1 MATSSSIIDEFIH
14 SSKLMLDSKLNLL
27 LIFSPLASP
36 SIFGEATS
44 FCFAGLA
51 LIPCAE
57 RLSMIT
63 EHIAEHSNET
73 FGALINATFGNAP
86 EFLISAA
93 ALRLGLYRIVQLT
106 LLGSILTNLLFV
118 FGLSCL
124 IGGFRWQ
131 VQELRIISGNVSIGM
146 LLLSTIGLLLPT
158 ILKNY
163 TSPDTDIDTNTQIAF
178 SRFNSV
184 VMMVGYFFYLVFQL
198 GTHKAEFD
206 YTGNDY
212 ALFGG
217 GHNIV
222 RTQTYRKGTKKQQPR
237 RTIFCYKACLCLRCC
252 PGNSNGE
259 EQKYSQ
265 IELKEEVSESTIS
278 DISSDDRLRRK
289 SIPQSQLTDK
299 FFKVKSNNKLETS
312 NNENQDSAFMVKNK
326 TTSEIELSC
335 DDTNSSDEKSD
346 TQNRVMSMRMGI
358 GWLWVTTFVISLLSN
373 VVVETIDGFAKK
385 SSMSQ
390 IFTSVI
396 IIPYFNNFAEQMSA
410 VIFASKNQMDLCFG
424 VTVGSAIQVAL
435 FVFPGCV
442 LMGWW
447 IDKPL
452 VLIFTVYEMTCLLLA
467 VLFIAALL
475 QGGSTNWL
483 VGMVLICIYLI
494 CAAGFWFHE
503 NEEIFTGNDTPI

>member
-1 MATSSSIIDEFIH
+1 
-14 SSKLMLDSKLNLL
+14 
-27 LIFSPLASP
+27 
-36 SIFGEATS
+36 
-44 FCFAGLA
+44 
-51 LIPCAE
+51 
-57 RLSMIT
+57 MIT

-163 TSPDTDIDTNTQIAF
+163 TSPDADIDTNTQIAF

-184 VMMVGYFFYLVFQL
+184 VMMVGYCFYLVFQL

-222 RTQTYRKGTKKQQPR
+222 RTQTYRKVTKKQQPR

-289 SIPQSQLTDK
+289 SIPQSQLTDM
-299 FFKVKSNNKLETS
+299 FFKVKLNNKLETS

-346 TQNRVMSMRMGI
+346 TRKY
-358 GWLWVTTFVISLLSN
+358 
-373 VVVETIDGFAKK
+373 TI
-385 SSMSQ
+385 
-390 IFTSVI
+390 
-396 IIPYFNNFAEQMSA
+396 YN
-410 VIFASKNQMDLCFG
+410 L
-424 VTVGSAIQVAL
+424 
-435 FVFPGCV
+435 
-442 LMGWW
+442 
-447 IDKPL
+447 
-452 VLIFTVYEMTCLLLA
+452 
-467 VLFIAALL
+467 
-475 QGGSTNWL
+475 
-483 VGMVLICIYLI
+483 
-494 CAAGFWFHE
+494 H
-503 NEEIFTGNDTPI
+503 